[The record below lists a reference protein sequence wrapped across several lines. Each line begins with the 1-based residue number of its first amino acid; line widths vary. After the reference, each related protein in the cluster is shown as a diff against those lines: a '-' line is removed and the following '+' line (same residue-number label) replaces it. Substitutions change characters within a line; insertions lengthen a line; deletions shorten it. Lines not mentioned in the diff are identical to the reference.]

1 MGTRHTL
8 SSPVVRYGAFTH
20 SWLMTDLN
28 EHDAAIVLRHSASPQ
43 GPWSSEQV
51 LASAV
56 DFPALYGGF
65 MHPWSSGSDLYF
77 LMSQWNPYNVFLMRS
92 TLTR

>member
-1 MGTRHTL
+1 MTGPVAEL
-8 SSPVVRYGAFTH
+8 SVRYDTFAH
-20 SWLMTDLN
+20 SWLMTYLN
-28 EHDAAIVLRHSASPQ
+28 EHDAAIVLRHASSPQ

-51 LASAV
+51 LASAA

-65 MHPWSSGSDLYF
+65 MRPWSSGPDLYF

-92 TLTR
+92 TLGR